1 MAHLLVVKTANGYM
15 VMPYPNQLPTV
26 APELV
31 KVATRLNDSYG
42 ADSVQG
48 AIREHF
54 EPKAE

>member
-1 MAHLLVVKTANGYM
+1 MAPLLIVKTANDYM

-31 KVATRLNDSYG
+31 RVAQGLNESYRG
-42 ADSVQG
+42 DSVQE